1 MKAKK
6 LDTIKSS
13 ISEVLELPKEVML
26 NLPKI
31 NIVGNNQ
38 MDVQNHRGII
48 EYTNQRIRIN
58 ATIGIIRILGNNMVI
73 KNIEKNE
80 IIITGCFISIEFTQ

>member
-6 LDTIKSS
+6 LDTIKSG
-13 ISEVLELPKEVML
+13 ISEILELPKEVTL

-38 MDVQNHRGII
+38 VYVQNHRGII
-48 EYTNQRIRIN
+48 EYTSQRIRLN
-58 ATIGIIRILGNNMVI
+58 STIGIIRMLGNNMVI
-73 KNIEKNE
+73 KNIEKSE
-80 IIITGCFISIEFTQ
+80 ITITGCFISIEFTQ